1 MTEITV
7 KISEVLS
14 NQGFYEENK
23 DLQNHDD
30 IIAAIQAKV
39 PEATAEEIDA
49 YLTTVSSVLMKENEE
64 LSENDLDGVAGGIVI
79 TTAVI
84 GTVCTCIGT
93 SITVGGLIG
102 GAIWYWKNRKK

>member
-1 MTEITV
+1 MTEMEK

-14 NQGFYEENK
+14 NQEFYENNK
-23 DLQNHDD
+23 DLEKHED
-30 IIAAIQAKV
+30 IIAAVQEKV

-49 YLTTVSSVLMKENEE
+49 YMTMISTVLQKENED
-64 LSENDLDGVAGGIVI
+64 LSEEDLDNVAGGIVI

>member
-1 MTEITV
+1 MNEMEL

-14 NQGFYEENK
+14 NQEFYEENK
-23 DLQNHDD
+23 NLEKQED

-39 PEATAEEIDA
+39 PGATAEEIDS
-49 YLTTVSSVLMKENEE
+49 YLTMISTVLQKDEAA
-64 LSENDLDGVAGGIVI
+64 LSEEDLDNVAGGIII

-93 SITVGGLIG
+93 AITVGGLVG